1 MKQTLTHNH
10 ELNINETIIQQ
21 KMNRNIQSPTK
32 SLSSSSWSPFINSNT
47 SGFNVIPPNS
57 NGSTINTTIINMQV
71 RTHKY
76 SVLFQYFL
84 YFHWSDLKDRRR
96 TRTIRMVDLNKQ
108 MFLFLFLFFVD
119 TTSTAIIHCHYS
131 FNECYTKSN

>member
-10 ELNINETIIQQ
+10 EVNINETIIKQ

-32 SLSSSSWSPFINSNT
+32 SLSSSSWSPFVTSNT

-76 SVLFQYFL
+76 NFSF
-84 YFHWSDLKDRRR
+84 FHLSDLKDPRR
-96 TRTIRMVDLNKQ
+96 TQFGWYIWINDY
-108 MFLFLFLFFVD
+108 FFSLFLFFVD